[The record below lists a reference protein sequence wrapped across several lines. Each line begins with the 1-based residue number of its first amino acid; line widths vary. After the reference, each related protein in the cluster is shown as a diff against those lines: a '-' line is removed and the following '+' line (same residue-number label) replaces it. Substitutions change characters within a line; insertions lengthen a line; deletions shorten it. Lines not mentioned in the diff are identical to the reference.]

1 MNKTAVFYGIL
12 VTIVILALIISA
24 NINKS
29 PEQKAQFASYV
40 VEQLNSSDTI
50 NTYGKN
56 LQVIHG
62 IHSRDQLLN
71 VMRGFTEALG
81 VKCEFCHDIQDFPSD
96 SKPQKRVAR
105 IMIKMVQNINSN
117 FLNDPEK
124 EKVSC
129 FTCHRGKEIPEL
141 TFAR

>member
-1 MNKTAVFYGIL
+1 MNKTAIFYGIL
-12 VTIVILALIISA
+12 ITIVILALIVSA

-29 PEQKAQFASYV
+29 PERKARFASFV
-40 VEQLNSSDTI
+40 VEQLTTTDTT

-81 VKCEFCHDIQDFPSD
+81 VKCEFCHDTQDFPSD
-96 SKPQKRVAR
+96 AKPQKRMAR
-105 IMIKMVQNINSN
+105 IMIKMVENINSK
-117 FLNDPEK
+117 FLNDPQQ

-129 FTCHRGKEIPEL
+129 FTCHRGKEIPKL
-141 TFAR
+141 TFAK

>member
-12 VTIVILALIISA
+12 VTIVILALIVSA

-29 PEQKAQFASYV
+29 TERKARFASFV
-40 VEQLNSSDTI
+40 IEQLSSPDTT

-62 IHSRDQLLN
+62 IHSKDQLLN

-81 VKCEFCHDIQDFPSD
+81 VKCEFCHDLQDFPSD
-96 SKPQKRVAR
+96 AKPQKRVAR
-105 IMIKMVQNINSN
+105 IMIKMVDNINSN
-117 FLNDPEK
+117 FLNDPQK

-129 FTCHRGKEIPEL
+129 FTCHRGQETPGL